1 MSELLTLG
9 RVRLV
14 ADDGAES
21 ESIGAQPKRL
31 ALLAYLALE
40 SVGAPV
46 PRDTLLALFWPEL
59 GDREARRALRQA
71 LHYLRR
77 VVAEDVFVTTG
88 DVIALQAKA
97 LRCDAVDLERL
108 IASGQNA
115 KGLEL
120 YRGDFCEGFHV
131 ADVASELEEWIA
143 RARARLRYR
152 AAAAAWAESDAAL
165 SASDAER
172 AIGFA
177 RTACAMSPD
186 PEIGWRRLMA
196 VQERVG
202 DREGAL
208 RTFDEL
214 ARRLRQ
220 ELDTEPSAETVA
232 LACRIR
238 SAPASERVAV
248 NQPSAPNEI
257 APPPA
262 PVAEPVLITAPQPE
276 RKPWW
281 YRPTIV
287 GAVAVVVVA
296 IAALVTYRRS
306 SDANQTSLI
315 ATGALSGRD
324 RVIVADFTNLASDS
338 LLAAGITEAFR
349 VDLSQSPLVRVMT
362 PRQVS
367 GALERMGRPATVL
380 SDSLA
385 REVALRE
392 GAKAIVTG
400 SIANVAGAFSVTANL
415 VSSERGEV
423 LAALRETAADST
435 GLLDAVDRVSRQL
448 RYRIGES
455 LRSLRALPP
464 LYEETTSSLAALRV
478 YTEATRFNRRGRRAD
493 AVRLFEQAIALDTA
507 FASAYVALSQVY
519 DALGEPGRALATMQ
533 QAIRHQ
539 QRLPFVERTFIVA
552 SDAYRRG
559 EYETTTG
566 VYTRFLER
574 YPDDIRGINNLAL
587 VYQDTRRFA
596 KAESLFTR
604 AAALD
609 STVANLYFGIQGTQM
624 LQGKFRES
632 RATLDL
638 IARRFPDNI
647 VRLSAEMWDASA
659 QHHWEDAERY
669 AESFMSAAHGD
680 TLTLVDPVESRAGII
695 MTQGRLAEAE
705 RVWRTQL
712 VLSAAAGSRGRHLFG
727 AMQLARLEF
736 RHRRAP
742 ERALRLVDSTL
753 AAMPLDSVLP
763 GDRPYY
769 DLARF
774 YASVGRLTRARE
786 FLAAGERNDSVLAR
800 TPGADRE
807 WTRGVIA
814 LADGQSTT
822 AESQLR
828 QAAEGLVC
836 TMCALPDL
844 ARAYEA
850 TNKHDAAAVVYER
863 YLATPWFWRYETDA
877 VELGWAMK
885 RLAELYRNR
894 GDDAKAA
901 AVANRLLVL
910 WRRADPELQP
920 VLAEVRGDSRA
931 QN

>member
-21 ESIGAQPKRL
+21 KSLGLQPKRL

-40 SVGAPV
+40 SAEAPV

-59 GDREARRALRQA
+59 GDQEARRALRQA

-77 VVAEDVFVTTG
+77 VVTEDVFVTTG
-88 DVIALQAKA
+88 DVIGVQARA

-120 YRGDFCEGFHV
+120 YRGDFCDGFHV
-131 ADVASELEEWIA
+131 ADVAPELEEWMA
-143 RARARLRYR
+143 RTRARLRNR
-152 AAAAAWAESDAAL
+152 AAAAAWAESDAAMA
-165 SASDAER
+165 ASDPER
-172 AIGFA
+172 AVGLA
-177 RTACAMSPD
+177 RMACAMSPD
-186 PEIGWRRLMA
+186 PEIGWRRLIA
-196 VQERVG
+196 LQERVG

-214 ARRLRQ
+214 ASRLRQ

-232 LACRIR
+232 LANQIRIAR
-238 SAPASERVAV
+238 APDHAVPGEASAPDDV
-248 NQPSAPNEI
+248 
-257 APPPA
+257 APPP
-262 PVAEPVLITAPQPE
+262 PVAEAAPIGGPA

-281 YRPTIV
+281 YRPTVIV
-287 GAVAVVVVA
+287 AVAVVVVA
-296 IAALVTYRRS
+296 VAALVTYRRS
-306 SDANQTSLI
+306 SDANDTSLV

-324 RVIVADFTNLASDS
+324 RVIVADFVNLAGDS

-349 VDLSQSPLVRVMT
+349 VDLSQSPLVRVMS
-362 PRQVS
+362 PRQVAT
-367 GALERMGRPATVL
+367 ALERMRQPAGAAL
-380 SDSLA
+380 SDSVA
-385 REVALRE
+385 REIALRE

-400 SIANVAGAFSVTANL
+400 SVANMAGAFTVTASL

-423 LAALRETAADST
+423 LAAVRETAADST
-435 GLLDAVDRVSRQL
+435 GLLEAVDRVSRQL

-455 LRSLRALPP
+455 LRSLRALAP
-464 LYEETTSSLAALRV
+464 LYDETTNSLAALRI
-478 YTEATRFNRRGRRAD
+478 YTEGTRLRRMGRRAE
-493 AVRLFEQAIALDTA
+493 AIRLFEQAIALDTA
-507 FASAYVALSQVY
+507 FASAYVALSGSY
-519 DALGEPGRALATMQ
+519 DALGEPGRALAMMQ
-533 QAIRHQ
+533 QAIRYQ
-539 QRLPFVERTFIVA
+539 ERLPFVERTFAVGG
-552 SDAYRRG
+552 DAYRRG
-559 EYETTTG
+559 DYETAIG
-566 VYTRFLER
+566 VYTRYLER

-587 VYQDTRRFA
+587 IYQDTRRFA

-609 STVANLYFGIQGTQM
+609 STVANLYFGIHGTQL
-624 LQGKFRES
+624 LQGKFGES

-638 IARRFPDNI
+638 IARRFPGNI
-647 VRLSAEMWDASA
+647 VQLAEEMHDASA
-659 QHHWEDAERY
+659 QHHWEEAERIS
-669 AESFMSAAHGD
+669 ETLLAAANGD
-680 TLTLVDPVESRAGII
+680 TLTMVDPVEARAEIV

-705 RVWRTQL
+705 RIWRTQL

-727 AMQLARLEF
+727 AVQLARLEL

-753 AAMPLDSVLP
+753 AAISLDSVLP

-774 YASVGRLTRARE
+774 YASAGRLTRARE
-786 FLAAGERNDSVLAR
+786 LFSAGQRNDSVLAR
-800 TPGADRE
+800 TPGADAA
-807 WTRGVIA
+807 WARGVIA
-814 LADGQSTT
+814 LAEGRPTV
-822 AESQLR
+822 AESELR
-828 QAAEGLVC
+828 QAAEGLYC

-850 TNKHDAAAVVYER
+850 TNKPDAAVVVYER

-885 RLAELYRNR
+885 RLAELYRDR

-901 AVANRLLVL
+901 AVRDRLLVL
-910 WRRADPELQP
+910 WRRADPELQA
-920 VLAEVRGDSRA
+920 VLAEVRGGSRG
-931 QN
+931 

>member
-21 ESIGAQPKRL
+21 KSLGAQPKRL

-40 SVGAPV
+40 TAEAPV

-59 GDREARRALRQA
+59 GDQEARRALRQA

-88 DVIALQAKA
+88 DVIALRSQA

-108 IASGQNA
+108 IATEQNA
-115 KGLEL
+115 KALEL
-120 YRGDFCEGFHV
+120 CRGDFCDGLHV
-131 ADVASELEEWIA
+131 ADVAPELDQWIA
-143 RARARLRYR
+143 RIRARLRNR
-152 AAAAAWAESDAAL
+152 AAVAAWAESDAAM

-172 AIGFA
+172 AVGLA

-196 VQERVG
+196 LQERVG

-214 ARRLRQ
+214 ANRLRR
-220 ELDTEPSAETVA
+220 ELDTEPSVETVA
-232 LACRIR
+232 LARRIR
-238 SAPASERVAV
+238 LAAAPEPGASRQSSV
-248 NQPSAPNEI
+248 PNEI
-257 APPPA
+257 VAPT
-262 PVAEPVLITAPQPE
+262 PVAEAASINRPG
-276 RKPWW
+276 RKAWW
-281 YRPTIV
+281 YRPTVV
-287 GAVAVVVVA
+287 GAAAAVVVAV
-296 IAALVTYRRS
+296 AALVTFRRS
-306 SDANQTSLI
+306 SDANRTSLV

-324 RVIVADFTNLASDS
+324 RLIIADFTNLAGDS

-362 PRQVS
+362 PRQVAE
-367 GALERMGRPATVL
+367 ALGRLGRPAAVL
-380 SDSLA
+380 GDSLA
-385 REVALRE
+385 RVLALRE

-400 SIANVAGAFSVTANL
+400 SVTNVAGAFSVTANL
-415 VSSERGEV
+415 VGSERGEV
-423 LAALRETAADST
+423 LAAIRETAADST
-435 GLLDAVDRVSRQL
+435 GLLNAVDRVSRQL

-464 LYEETTSSLAALRV
+464 LYEETTSSLAALRI
-478 YTEATRFNRRGRRAD
+478 YTEATRLRRTGRRAD
-493 AVRLFEQAIALDTA
+493 AIRLFEQAIALDTA
-507 FASAYVALSQVY
+507 FASAYVALSGSY
-519 DALGEPGRALATMQ
+519 DALGEPGRALAVMQ

-539 QRLPFVERTFIVA
+539 QRLPFVERTFTVA
-552 SDAYRRG
+552 GDAYRRG
-559 EYETTTG
+559 DYETAIG
-566 VYTRFLER
+566 VYTRYLER

-587 VYQDTRRFA
+587 IYQDTRRFA

-604 AAALD
+604 ATTLD

-638 IARRFPDNI
+638 IARRFPDNN
-647 VRLSAEMWDASA
+647 VRLGEEMHHASA
-659 QHHWEDAERY
+659 QHHWEEAERLS
-669 AESFMSAAHGD
+669 ESMIAAANGD
-680 TLTLVDPVESRAGII
+680 TLALVDPVEARAGIV

-705 RVWRTQL
+705 RIWRTQL
-712 VLSAAAGSRGRHLFG
+712 GLSAAAGSLGRHLFG
-727 AMQLARLEF
+727 VMQLARLEL

-742 ERALRLVDSTL
+742 ERARWLVDSTL

-774 YASVGRLTRARE
+774 YASAGRLTRAQE
-786 FLAAGERNDSVLAR
+786 MLAAGERNDSVLAR

-814 LADGQSTT
+814 LAEGRATD

-836 TMCALPDL
+836 TICALPDL

-850 TNKHDAAAVVYER
+850 TNKQDAAAVVYER
-863 YLATPWFWRYETDA
+863 YLSTPWFFRFETDA

-885 RLAELYRNR
+885 RLAELYRSR
-894 GDDAKAA
+894 GEDRKAA
-901 AVANRLLVL
+901 AVNDRLLAL
-910 WRRADPELQP
+910 WRRADPELQAA
-920 VLAEVRGDSRA
+920 LADVRGVTRPLTP
-931 QN
+931 